1 MKYRTERVKNLII
14 QEIMKAITNGIVK
27 DPRIPK
33 ILTIT
38 HLTISKDYHY
48 CHVYFSMMGSNS
60 EKKNAVIGLNSA
72 RGIIQR
78 IIADN
83 IKLRYT
89 PVIEFRYDEKAEK
102 AFNVDKLLYQLEQ
115 ERKKREEDINNN
127 ND

>member
-1 MKYRTERVKNLII
+1 MDRIKNLII
-14 QEIMKAITNGIVK
+14 QEIMKAITNGVVK

-38 HLTISKDYHY
+38 HLTLSKDFHY

-72 RGIIQR
+72 KGVLQR

-89 PVIEFRYDEKAEK
+89 PLLEFRYDEAAEK
-102 AFNVDKLLYQLEQ
+102 AFNVDRLLYELSE
-115 ERKKREEDINNN
+115 ERKKKENINNPEN
-127 ND
+127 IE